1 MHVTVDTRLCQAY
14 ANCVAAAPEVF
25 ELDEVTGVA
34 VVLIADPPDRLRHAV
49 EQAVALCPTRAIV
62 ASEDGGTRG

>member
-25 ELDEVTGVA
+25 ELDEATGVA
-34 VVLIADPPDRLRHAV
+34 VVLVPDPPDGLRQAV
-49 EQAVALCPTRAIV
+49 KQAVALCPTRAIF
-62 ASEDGGTRG
+62 ASEDGGTGG